1 MFIHRTQIFL
11 AAANPALHQAAA
23 GALNE
28 LTAQVYTGLGEL
40 GRRGLF
46 AENPHR
52 ECRPAAEGR
61 VGWWC
66 SGKTHTGSSRARR
79 PARDDQ
85 RKAARSS

>member
-46 AENPHR
+46 AENPLLSDVDL
-52 ECRPAAEGR
+52 AQAF
-61 VGWWC
+61 VGILD
-66 SGKTHTGSSRARR
+66 GSAGDAPWS
-79 PARDDQ
+79 
-85 RKAARSS
+85 